1 MSRDPLVVGQVVGDV
16 LDPFTKAAS
25 LRVIYNG
32 RDLTNGSELKPSQV
46 ASEPHIEIGGR
57 DSRNLYTLV
66 SIHILGYFANLMV
79 FILRHEQCMR
89 CIIAIYLHYAQIY
102 QCMHGILTLIWY

>member
-32 RDLTNGSELKPSQV
+32 KELTNGSELKPSQV

-66 SIHILGYFANLMV
+66 SIHFLGYFADWMLFM
-79 FILRHEQCMR
+79 LRDEQCMR
-89 CIIAIYLHYAQIY
+89 FIIALYLHYVQIH
-102 QCMHGILTLIWY
+102 QCMTF